1 MRVLVLD
8 NYDSFTYNLVQYL
21 GELGAE
27 VEVVR
32 NDHATVEDLLLR
44 GYDRVIVSPG
54 PCTPDEAGISLEAVR
69 RFPQAGIPTLGVC
82 LGHQAL
88 VQAWGGKVIRHQP
101 VHGKTTKVEHD
112 GKTIFRGL
120 REPLEVGR
128 YHSLVADPALPA
140 VLERSAFGGEVVMA
154 VRHRELPAEGVQ
166 FHPESVLTE
175 QGRELLAQLPRQ
187 ATMSAGGDLLDAL
200 DRCARL
206 RARSEPRRRRRR
218 ARGDHG
224 RQRVGDPDRRRS

>member
-1 MRVLVLD
+1 VRVLVLD

-27 VEVVR
+27 IEVVR
-32 NDHATVEDLLLR
+32 NDHATVDELLVR

-54 PCTPDEAGISLEAVR
+54 PCTPNDAGISLEAVR
-69 RFPQAGIPTLGVC
+69 RFPLAKIPTLGVC

-88 VQAWGGKVIRHQP
+88 VQAWGGRVIQHEP
-101 VHGKTTKVEHD
+101 IHGKTTRIQHD
-112 GKTIFRGL
+112 GRTIFRGL

-128 YHSLVADPALPA
+128 YHSLIADPALPA
-140 VLERSAFGGEVVMA
+140 VLERSAFAGDVVMA

-175 QGRELLAQLPRQ
+175 QGRELLANFLAP
-187 ATMSAGGDLLDAL
+187 
-200 DRCARL
+200 AR
-206 RARSEPRRRRRR
+206 
-218 ARGDHG
+218 
-224 RQRVGDPDRRRS
+224 